1 VVLGEAELVQLPRE
15 NTNRVDLSLLAVALV
30 WGSSY
35 LAAREV
41 ATAES
46 VFAFLAIRFALA
58 AAGLAIVLAPRLRYL
73 TREEVVLGVGFGAIL
88 SAVLVLE
95 TLGVTMTTATNAG
108 LIISLAVVMT
118 PLLDRW
124 VGHTALPPAFYGA
137 AVMAVVG
144 VGMLTQSSGAAAP
157 GRGDLLIL
165 FAAAA
170 RAVHVTAI
178 ARLSAKRSLDSA
190 RVTLVQLCTG
200 LVIFLAV
207 SRAGGP
213 GIGEVAAGMSIQSWL
228 ITAYLAFICTVFA
241 FVVQTWAVRGA
252 SPSRVS
258 LVLSTEPLWAAVIG
272 VGVARDPVT
281 VVGLIGA
288 LLILVGA
295 QRGRRLVRQ

>member
-1 VVLGEAELVQLPRE
+1 VVLGKAELVQLPRE
-15 NTNRVDLSLLAVALV
+15 NTNRVDLALLAVALV

-58 AAGLAIVLAPRLRYL
+58 AAGLAIVLAPRLRYM
-73 TREEVVLGVGFGAIL
+73 TREEVVLGVAFGAIL
-88 SAVLVLE
+88 SAILVLE

-165 FAAAA
+165 LAAAA

-178 ARLSAKRSLDSA
+178 ARLSANRSLDSA

-200 LVIFLAV
+200 LVIFLAM
-207 SRAGGP
+207 SRTGGP

-241 FVVQTWAVRGA
+241 FVVQTWAVRRT

-258 LVLSTEPLWAAVIG
+258 LLLGTEPLWAAVIG
-272 VGVARDPVT
+272 VGLARDPVT

-295 QRGRRLVRQ
+295 QRGRTLVR

>member
-15 NTNRVDLSLLAVALV
+15 NTNRVDLALLAVALV

-41 ATAES
+41 ATAEN

-58 AAGLAIVLAPRLRYL
+58 AAGLAIVLAPRLRHM
-73 TREEVVLGVGFGAIL
+73 TREEVVLGVAFGAIL

-124 VGHTALPPAFYGA
+124 VGHAALPPAFYGA

-165 FAAAA
+165 LAAAA

-178 ARLSAKRSLDSA
+178 ARLSANRSLDSA

-200 LVIFLAV
+200 LVIFLAM
-207 SRAGGP
+207 SRTGGP

-241 FVVQTWAVRGA
+241 FVVQTWAVRRT

-258 LVLSTEPLWAAVIG
+258 LLLGTEPLWAAVIG
-272 VGVARDPVT
+272 VGLARDPVT

-295 QRGRRLVRQ
+295 QRGRTLVR